1 MGLNRLDHKD
11 RRLSIVPDFRLVAA
25 IAGAG
30 FPSAPPPDMDRT
42 IGKAPVAAPESRPLF
57 PLGTRAPGRIP
68 VQRQQRFDSHQPKQ
82 WRKSVP
88 ADILIHNAVVVT
100 LNAEMDIID
109 KGYVAVADG
118 AVAGVGRCS
127 SGSPLPEARE
137 TLNAEEGVVMP
148 GLVNAHTHS
157 PMTLFRGLGDDLPL
171 QRWLQEVMFPAE
183 AAHIDA
189 DSARTG
195 ALLACAEMLLS
206 GTTCC
211 CDGYFH
217 AHSVAEAVE
226 TAGMRAVVAQGVID
240 FPAPGVPDPAE
251 NVSHAAAFV
260 DAWKGRCAR
269 VSPSIFCHSP
279 YTCSGDTLRAAARA
293 ARKRGALLQIHLSET
308 QSEVEES
315 LTRHG
320 KRPTARLDTLGILG
334 PSCLAVHCVW
344 LDEDEVAVLA
354 RQKTAVAH
362 CPASNMKL
370 GSGVA
375 PMDLFRRAGLRLG
388 LGTDGCASNNTLDMF
403 REMTTA
409 AKLHKVHRRD
419 PTAAEA
425 AHVLYMATAGGA
437 EALGLG
443 EQIGSIETGKRAD
456 LIVVD
461 TARPHLTPMYSPV
474 SHAVY
479 AMAGADVRHVMVDG
493 RLVVRDREVL
503 SLDLERIMADIRQ
516 YARRIAKRN
525 D

>member
-1 MGLNRLDHKD
+1 M
-11 RRLSIVPDFRLVAA
+11 
-25 IAGAG
+25 
-30 FPSAPPPDMDRT
+30 
-42 IGKAPVAAPESRPLF
+42 
-57 PLGTRAPGRIP
+57 
-68 VQRQQRFDSHQPKQ
+68 
-82 WRKSVP
+82 P
-88 ADILIHNAVVVT
+88 ADMFIHNAVVVT
-100 LNAEMDIID
+100 LNAEMGIID
-109 KGYVAVADG
+109 PGYVAVADG
-118 AVAGVGRCS
+118 AVAGVGS
-127 SGSPLPEARE
+127 LPSGAPLPRARE
-137 TLNAEEGVVMP
+137 YLNAEGGVVMP
-148 GLVNAHTHS
+148 GLINAHTHS

-189 DSARTG
+189 DSARSG

-217 AHSVAEAVE
+217 ARSVAQAVE
-226 TAGMRAVVAQGVID
+226 AAGMRAVVAQGVID
-240 FPAPGVPDPAE
+240 FPAPGVPDPIE
-251 NVSHAAAFV
+251 NVSHATAFV

-269 VSPSIFCHSP
+269 VTPSIFCHSP
-279 YTCSGDTLRAAARA
+279 YTCAEDTLRAAARA
-293 ARKRGALLQIHLSET
+293 ARQREVLLQIHLSET
-308 QSEVEES
+308 SFEVEES
-315 LTRHG
+315 LSRHG
-320 KRPTARLDTLGILG
+320 KRPAARLDALGILN

-344 LDEDEVAVLA
+344 LDEEEIAILA

-375 PMDLFRRAGLRLG
+375 PMDLFRQAGLRLG

-409 AKLHKVHRRD
+409 AKLHKVHRLD
-419 PTAAEA
+419 STAAEA
-425 AHVLYMATAGGA
+425 AHVLGMATRGGA

-443 EQIGSIETGKRAD
+443 TLIGSIETGKRAD

-479 AMAGADVRHVMVDG
+479 AMTGADVRHVMVDG
-493 RLVVRDREVL
+493 RLLVRDRKIL
-503 SLDLERIMADIRQ
+503 SLDLERIMADIRR
-516 YARRIAKRN
+516 YARRIAQRN
-525 D
+525 R